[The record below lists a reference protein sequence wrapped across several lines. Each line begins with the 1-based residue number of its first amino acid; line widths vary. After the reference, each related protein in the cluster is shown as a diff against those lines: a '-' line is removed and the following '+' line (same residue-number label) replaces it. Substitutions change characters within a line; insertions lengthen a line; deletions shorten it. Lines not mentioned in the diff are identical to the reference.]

1 MKVFDLLD
9 EIIEEVDNSRKSLF
23 GNKKTID
30 VEFVLEILEEIKAA
44 LPEEIVYAQEVLDH
58 KREIIDSAQG
68 KAKNI
73 LDGVDNR
80 LSELVEEH
88 KVTQLAYEKANRVID
103 AAQKQAYEIR
113 VNANDYA
120 VNVLEDLSSYMK
132 EYMDIIKENQSN
144 FNNKKNK
151 DQAEFE

>member
-103 AAQKQAYEIR
+103 AAQKQAYEIS

-144 FNNKKNK
+144 FINKKNK

>member
-1 MKVFDLLD
+1 MKVYDLLN

-30 VEFVLEILEEIKAA
+30 VDFVLEILEEIKAA
-44 LPEEIVYAQEVLDH
+44 LPDEIVYAQEILDH

-103 AAQKQAYEIR
+103 TAQKQAYEIR

-144 FNNKKNK
+144 FINKKNK

>member
-1 MKVFDLLD
+1 MKVYDLLN

-30 VEFVLEILEEIKAA
+30 VDFVLEILEEIKAA
-44 LPEEIVYAQEVLDH
+44 LPDEIVYAQEILDH
-58 KREIIDSAQG
+58 KRDIIDSAQG

-103 AAQKQAYEIR
+103 TAQKQAYEIR

-144 FNNKKNK
+144 FINKKNK